1 MPAIERTIIHV
12 DMDAFFAAVE
22 QRDNPALR
30 GLPVLVGGI
39 HRGVVA
45 AASYEARAFGI
56 HSAMPMH
63 TAMRRCPQ
71 AVVVPGRYRAYQA
84 VSEEVFAVFHQFT
97 PLVEGLSLDEAFLDV
112 TGSRRLFGD
121 GARIAATIRARIR
134 ARTGLTASAGVAPN
148 KFIAKIASDFRKPD
162 GLVVVPPADVQAF
175 LAPLPVSRI
184 AGVGHVGE
192 ERLRRVGL
200 RTLADVARMPR
211 ATMAGLLGDWGLQV
225 QALAQ
230 GRDDRTVQPR
240 GDNKTISGETTLAD
254 DITDPEALKPVLL
267 QQALRVATRMWKV
280 PCCGRVVQVKL
291 KYADFTQAT
300 RRQALDAPVS
310 DPDSIYAAACAL
322 LPRFAIQGRGV
333 RLAGV
338 GMSDLKPGLPPPM
351 LFADPTQ
358 AKRLRIESVRAAL
371 QERFGEN
378 TLTRATLLG
387 E

>member
-1 MPAIERTIIHV
+1 MPATERTIIHV

-22 QRDNPALR
+22 QRDNPDLR
-30 GLPVLVGGI
+30 GVPVLVGGI

-45 AASYEARAFGI
+45 AASYEARVYGI

-63 TAMRRCPQ
+63 TAMRRCPR
-71 AVVVPGRYRAYQA
+71 AVVVPGRYRVYQA
-84 VSEEVFAVFHQFT
+84 VSADVFAVFHRYT

-112 TGSRRLFGD
+112 TGSLRLFGE
-121 GARIAATIRARIR
+121 GAHIAARIR
-134 ARTGLTASAGVAPN
+134 ADILQRTGLTASAGVAPN
-148 KFIAKIASDFRKPD
+148 KFVAKIASDFRKPD
-162 GLVVVPPADVQAF
+162 GLMVVPPASVQAF

-184 AGVGHVGE
+184 MGVGRVGE

-200 RTLADVARMPR
+200 RTLADVARMPP
-211 ATMAGLLGDWGLQV
+211 ATMAGLLGDWGLQM

-230 GRDDRTVQPR
+230 GHDDRDVLPR
-240 GDNKTISGETTLAD
+240 EACKSISGETTLAE

-300 RRQALDAPVS
+300 RRQVLTDPVS

-322 LPRFAIQGRGV
+322 LPRFAVGGRGV

-338 GMSDLKPGLPPPM
+338 GMSDLRPGLPPPT
-351 LFADPTQ
+351 LFADPHQ
-358 AKRLRIESVRAAL
+358 AKRMRIESVRAAL
-371 QERFGEN
+371 LDRFGEN
-378 TLTRATLLG
+378 ALTRATLLDV
-387 E
+387 

>member
-1 MPAIERTIIHV
+1 MSTTERTIIHV
-12 DMDAFFAAVE
+12 DMDAFFASVE
-22 QRDNPALR
+22 QRDNPTLR

-45 AASYEARAFGI
+45 AASYEARVFGI

-71 AVVVPGRYRAYQA
+71 AVVVPGRYRVYQH
-84 VSEEVFAVFHQFT
+84 VSAEVFAIFEQFT
-97 PLVEGLSLDEAFLDV
+97 PQVEGLSLDEAFLDV

-121 GARIAATIRARIR
+121 GAHIAATIRAQIKE
-134 ARTGLTASAGVAPN
+134 RTGLTASAGVAPN

-162 GLVVVPPADVQAF
+162 GLVVVPKADVRAF
-175 LAPLPVSRI
+175 LEPLPVSRI
-184 AGVGHVGE
+184 PGVGRVGE

-200 RTLADVARMPR
+200 RTLADVAHMSPV
-211 ATMAGLLGDWGLQV
+211 TMVNLLGDWGLQM

-230 GRDDRTVQPR
+230 GRDERTVQPR
-240 GDNKTISGETTLAD
+240 GNSKTISGETTLAE
-254 DITDPEALKPVLL
+254 DICDPEALKPILL
-267 QQALRVATRMWKV
+267 QQALRVATRMWQV

-300 RRQALDAPVS
+300 RRQVLTEPIC
-310 DPDSIYAAACAL
+310 DPDSIYAVACGL
-322 LPRFAIQGRGV
+322 LPRFALQGRGV

-338 GMSDLKPGLPPPM
+338 GMSDLLPGLPPRT
-351 LFADPTQ
+351 LFVDPTQ
-358 AKRLRIESVRAAL
+358 DKRLRIESVRVAL

-387 E
+387 D